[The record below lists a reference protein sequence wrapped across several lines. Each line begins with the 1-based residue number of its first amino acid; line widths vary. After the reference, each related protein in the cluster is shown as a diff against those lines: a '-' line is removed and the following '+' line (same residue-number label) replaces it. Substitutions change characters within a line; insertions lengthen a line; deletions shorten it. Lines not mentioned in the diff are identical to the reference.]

1 MIPLTP
7 ASNWLTQRLTQHAPQ
22 LGVFLPAG
30 FPSPGDDSAA
40 LRIFA
45 DRGAGLLE
53 VGIPHHFSERQS
65 VRIGGNLR

>member
-1 MIPLTP
+1 MIRLTS

-22 LGVFLPAG
+22 LGVLLPAG
-30 FPSPGDDSAA
+30 VPSPGDDSAT

-53 VGIPHHFSERQS
+53 VGIPHHFSERHS
-65 VRIGGNLR
+65 VRIGGDL

>member
-7 ASNWLTQRLTQHAPQ
+7 ASNWLAQRLVQHAPR
-22 LGVFLPAG
+22 LGVFLPTG

-45 DRGAGLLE
+45 DRGAGLIE

-65 VRIGGNLR
+65 VRIGGDLR